1 MRVQAHGPGVYR
13 YADTGDSY
21 EGVFERGRCTGQ
33 GLMRWGAAATA
44 TATAAAAAAAAGA
57 IAGAGADGGGR
68 GPPPQPAGETVIV

>member
-1 MRVQAHGPGVYR
+1 MYR

-44 TATAAAAAAAAGA
+44 TAAAAAAASGA
-57 IAGAGADGGGR
+57 TAGAGADGGGR
-68 GPPPQPAGETVIV
+68 GPPPQPTGETVIV